1 MPESPIYSRKMANL
15 QRPALNYRMR
25 APIVMATL
33 TCVALAGPGGAA
45 DKQWQVGTWADI
57 SVKRQIFD
65 FGPGSSTFG
74 PPRAAPTMR
83 ALADVRVY
91 VIETDDLRIELRDV
105 VQIGHRSIDA
115 TIGEAVTFALD
126 KKSVYV
132 RDADGI
138 EHRLRV
144 TKKTPRPRS

>member
-1 MPESPIYSRKMANL
+1 MADL
-15 QRPALNYRMR
+15 HRPALNYRMR

-33 TCVALAGPGGAA
+33 ACVALAGPGGAA
-45 DKQWQVGTWADI
+45 DRQWQVGAWADV
-57 SVKRQIFD
+57 SVKRQMFD
-65 FGPGSSTFG
+65 FGPGSSAFG

-91 VIETDDLRIELRDV
+91 VIETDNLRIELRDV

-115 TIGEAVTFALD
+115 TMGEAVTFAVD

-132 RDADGI
+132 RDADGT
-138 EHRLRV
+138 EHRLRI